1 MEISPNTLH
10 GFALAMAKRTGWGV
24 MMARIAHACDSS
36 MRFREVS
43 RMKLIEA
50 LNLPKGCVEALRT
63 DDIAFETDQNP
74 RQLNLVY
81 GLVAENFP
89 RGREFAL
96 EVEVILALHDGKWKR
111 IEKLRGEPIRMEAGE
126 PSIGLNK

>member
-1 MEISPNTLH
+1 
-10 GFALAMAKRTGWGV
+10 
-24 MMARIAHACDSS
+24 

-43 RMKLIEA
+43 RLKLIEA

-96 EVEVILALHDGKWKR
+96 EVEVILALPDGKWKR
-111 IEKLRGEPIRMEAGE
+111 IEKLRGEPIRMEVGE
-126 PSIGLNK
+126 PRIGLNK